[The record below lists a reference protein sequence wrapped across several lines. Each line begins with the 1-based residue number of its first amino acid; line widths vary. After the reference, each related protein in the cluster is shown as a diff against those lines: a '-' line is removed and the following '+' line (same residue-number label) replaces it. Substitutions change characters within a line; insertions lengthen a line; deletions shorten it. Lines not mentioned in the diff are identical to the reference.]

1 MRYCIPD
8 ELFNRIPY
16 PELPSETAEVSMD
29 GIFREIYYK
38 LPSADP
44 VMVKR
49 ETWHAFCDFCSR
61 LGALLMRQTSDGRQV
76 AVETGEHKFLRV
88 VGAKADGVPV
98 VPDSIEVVA
107 NTGGDTK
114 IYATFP
120 EGTANCE
127 VVYSVRPAFDYE
139 PTASQSADREW
150 APTVPQYMIDRY
162 GECIAH
168 GALARIY
175 AVRGDGALA
184 RMHATA
190 YNNDLN
196 RLAFGLITAGMRK
209 HLLIDIE
216 DWLVNTNGNG

>member
-16 PELPSETAEVSMD
+16 PELPSETAEVPMD
-29 GIFREIYYK
+29 GIFREVFYK

-61 LGALLMRQTSDGRQV
+61 LGALLMRQTGGGRQV
-76 AVETGEHKFLRV
+76 AVETGEHKFLRI

-114 IYATFP
+114 IYAMFP
-120 EGTANCE
+120 EGTSSCE

-139 PTASQSADREW
+139 PAASQSADREW
-150 APTVPQYMIDRY
+150 APTTPQYMIDRY